1 MINGNNVFIKI
12 IENGEEKI
20 VAGTKV
26 NEIQTDCETIEI
38 SGPNTGAWREQIAG
52 RMQWSFSSGYLVT
65 DVDRI
70 SDLLK
75 TRMKVGII
83 IASRENGAVRK
94 KLYGN
99 AIIKQ
104 CKQSFAKAKLAQ
116 GSFSFVG
123 SGPLSPFVEVQSIS
137 LSPQSLTIMQGN
149 YDTVVP
155 TIYPSN
161 ATEKSVAWSSS
172 DPSVATVDQNGN
184 VTAVGGGSCTITCAA
199 LDGSGVTATCG
210 CVVTLPVLVQEITLT
225 ASSISVIVN
234 NIVPKEDAVSAIV
247 SPDNATYKQV
257 TWTSNSEN
265 LIVVQNGDDYTI
277 QAIAAGTYRLIATAQ
292 DGSGVSASCY
302 VFAE

>member
-83 IASRENGAVRK
+83 IASRENGTVRK

-149 YDTVVP
+149 YDSVVP

-210 CVVTLPVLVQEITLT
+210 CVVTSPILVQEITLT
-225 ASSISVIVN
+225 RSSISVIVN
-234 NIVPKEDAVSAIV
+234 DIVPKEDAASAIV
-247 SPDNATYKQV
+247 SPDNATNKHV

-277 QAIAAGTYRLIATAQ
+277 QAIAAGTYQLIATAQ
-292 DGSGVSASCY
+292 DGGGVSASCY

>member
-104 CKQSFAKAKLAQ
+104 CKQSFAKNKLAQ

-123 SGPLSPFVEVQSIS
+123 SGPLSPFIEVESIS

-149 YDTVVP
+149 YDSVVP

-161 ATEKSVAWSSS
+161 ATEKSVAWLSS

-247 SPDNATYKQV
+247 SPDNATNKQV

>member
-26 NEIQTDCETIEI
+26 NEIQTDCETIET

-83 IASRENGAVRK
+83 IASRENGTVRK

-104 CKQSFAKAKLAQ
+104 CKQSFAKGKLAQ

-123 SGPLSPFVEVQSIS
+123 SGPLSHFVEVESIS

-149 YDTVVP
+149 YDSVVP

-199 LDGSGVTATCG
+199 LDGSGVTSTFE
-210 CVVTLPVLVQEITLT
+210 CVVTSPILVQEITLT
-225 ASSISVIVN
+225 RSSISVIVN
-234 NIVPKEDAVSAIV
+234 DIVPKEDAASAIV
-247 SPDNATYKQV
+247 SPDNATNKHV

-277 QAIAAGTYRLIATAQ
+277 QAIAAGTYQLIASAQ

>member
-83 IASRENGAVRK
+83 IASRENGTVRK

>member
-12 IENGEEKI
+12 VENGEEKI

-83 IASRENGAVRK
+83 IASRENGTVRK

-137 LSPQSLTIMQGN
+137 LSLQSLTIMQGN
-149 YDTVVP
+149 YDSVVP

-210 CVVTLPVLVQEITLT
+210 CVVTEPILVNGITLSE
-225 ASSISVIVN
+225 SSISLMLYETSQNPVT
-234 NIVPKEDAVSAIV
+234 AVV
-247 SPDNATYKQV
+247 SPDNATNKQLQ
-257 TWTSNSEN
+257 WTTNSQYLSIE
-265 LIVVQNGDDYTI
+265 QDGDNYTLEGLATG
-277 QAIAAGTYRLIATAQ
+277 QYELIASAT
-292 DGSGVSASCY
+292 DGSGITETCIVIIY
-302 VFAE
+302 QP

>member
-12 IENGEEKI
+12 VENGEEKI

-52 RMQWSFSSGYLVT
+52 RIQWSFSSGYLVT

-83 IASRENGAVRK
+83 IASRENGTIRK

-123 SGPLSPFVEVQSIS
+123 SGPLSPFIEVESIS

-149 YDTVVP
+149 YDSVVP

-210 CVVTLPVLVQEITLT
+210 CVVTLPVLVNGITLSE
-225 ASSISVIVN
+225 SSISLMLYETSQNPVT
-234 NIVPKEDAVSAIV
+234 AVV
-247 SPDNATYKQV
+247 SPDNATNKQLQ
-257 TWTSNSEN
+257 WTTNSQY
-265 LIVVQNGDDYTI
+265 LSIVQDGDNYTLEGLATG
-277 QAIAAGTYRLIATAQ
+277 QYELIASAT
-292 DGSGVSASCY
+292 DGSGITETCIVIIY
-302 VFAE
+302 QP